1 MTRHSAFG
9 SSGRAASF
17 FVLALAAG
25 LFGCDDETWEPSS
38 LGGAGAPV
46 RDEPPPVRGAAPTGT
61 ARMPSLPA
69 APTPEQEAQIARL
82 VAEAGGEGGGGGRGE
97 MPELLRPY
105 DRFGENGEQ
114 LTDAQ
119 AADLLDRV
127 LGAGRNVLGQE
138 VTPCDRVMAMATA
151 AASASGDE
159 PLDPAEVQR
168 LCGQVPPEVLA
179 CLQPEAE
186 QSEADKRRCR
196 NLFGQSSFLERTA
209 PEDRNAIPRAR
220 SEADIRRLLGRP
232 QEEAAPPA
240 GPRDE
245 PMRVD

>member
-1 MTRHSAFG
+1 
-9 SSGRAASF
+9 
-17 FVLALAAG
+17 
-25 LFGCDDETWEPSS
+25 
-38 LGGAGAPV
+38 
-46 RDEPPPVRGAAPTGT
+46 
-61 ARMPSLPA
+61 MPNLPA

-82 VAEAGGEGGGGGRGE
+82 VAEASNGGGGGGRRE

-119 AADLLDRV
+119 AAELLDRV

-138 VTPCDRVMAMATA
+138 VTPCDRILAMATT
-151 AASASGDE
+151 AASATGDE

-179 CLQPEAE
+179 CVQPEAE
-186 QSEADKRRCR
+186 QSEAEKRRCR

-209 PEDRNAIPRAR
+209 PEDRTPMPRAR
-220 SEADIRRLLGRP
+220 SEEDVRRLLGRP
-232 QEEAAPPA
+232 REEAPPPA
-240 GPRDE
+240 GPRAE
-245 PMRVD
+245 PMAVE